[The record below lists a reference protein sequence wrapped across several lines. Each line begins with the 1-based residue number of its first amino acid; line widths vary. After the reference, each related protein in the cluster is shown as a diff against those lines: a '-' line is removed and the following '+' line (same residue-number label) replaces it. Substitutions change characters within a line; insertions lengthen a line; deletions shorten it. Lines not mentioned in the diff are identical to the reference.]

1 MTQHKILLTH
11 ILKRKLKQSIKEHNF
26 NNYITND
33 VIDMGIIIKGRL
45 GIEVNCWLNMDQ
57 KLDGIDLNCIILSFG
72 SNLNITEVLVSLV
85 EKC

>member
-1 MTQHKILLTH
+1 
-11 ILKRKLKQSIKEHNF
+11 
-26 NNYITND
+26 
-33 VIDMGIIIKGRL
+33 MGIIIKGRL